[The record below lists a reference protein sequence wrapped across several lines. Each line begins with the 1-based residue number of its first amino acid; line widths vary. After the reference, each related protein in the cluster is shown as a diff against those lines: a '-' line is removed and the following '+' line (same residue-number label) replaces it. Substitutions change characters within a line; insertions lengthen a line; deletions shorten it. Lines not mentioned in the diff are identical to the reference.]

1 MSTRQFAP
9 VNPGLWEG
17 LDALFG
23 TTLSQE
29 AHKLNISYNPK
40 FDLDRVKVLEEAK
53 REPIGTKDFKTDSF
67 VSDVNDIAGAF
78 GASQDLL
85 NNLIGADEDERFQK
99 ALDLMDFILSGVKM
113 IPLDKMEEAK
123 EAIRRIATGVSK
135 YAPDSK
141 TIGKFLAMV
150 PGMNKYAKNLIG
162 FAEGIES
169 AISTININADDCLNK
184 AVDQLREAFKSLRG
198 IKIKEVNDNAK
209 KNDSSSKVIDM
220 EEVKEEKKEEKKE
233 KKEKKKDEK
242 PSDVITGTS
251 EPTVAG
257 AVAFSQQMMQ
267 NMQPGFIPDQ
277 DGGLPSWMGTDVSKD
292 PNRAVPEFIAQNDMR
307 TAQVDPRQI
316 IFSPVQQNQN
326 YSDQRIKQYPFISA
340 VQDAANRVG
349 MYVTFELIVDSANNP
364 LLIFV
369 RTYNSQAYNPDKSF
383 IIDLGVVIDGRIGI
397 WPCAEINQ
405 QYRPLETCDEAYRMY
420 PSDSDLSKIN
430 TAFLTEIFQYGF
442 SNINPEVK
450 KKNIL
455 YGDKMTNANRVFALI
470 TIPTDINK
478 ELRSII
484 RGFFIRSA
492 PDFMKKNYSYYGRFR
507 VVSVDQNTREVV
519 ISNEGMSQYF
529 MGPVYPHT
537 PLAINLVPEKDA
549 DGNFVPAGKK
559 GGTDIKYNVVVNDLS
574 KHPYIIQDQKA

>member
-29 AHKLNISYNPK
+29 AHKLNISFNPK

-85 NNLIGADEDERFQK
+85 DNLIGADEDERFQK

-141 TIGKFLAMV
+141 TIGKFLAMI

-169 AISTININADDCLNK
+169 TISTININADDCLNK

-251 EPTVAG
+251 EPTVVG

-267 NMQPGFIPDQ
+267 NMQPGYIPDQ

-316 IFSPVQQNQN
+316 IFSPVQQSQN
-326 YSDQRIKQYPFISA
+326 YSDQRIMQYPFISA
-340 VQDAANRVG
+340 VQDAANKVG
-349 MYVTFELIVDSANNP
+349 MYATFELIVDSANNP

-420 PSDSDLSKIN
+420 PSDSDLTKVN
-430 TAFLTEIFQYGF
+430 AAFLTEIFQYGF

-492 PDFMKKNYSYYGRFR
+492 PDFMKKNYNYYGRFH
-507 VVSVDQNTREVV
+507 VVSVDQKTREVV

-537 PLAINLVPEKDA
+537 PLVINLVPEKDA

>member
-29 AHKLNISYNPK
+29 AHKLNISFNPE
-40 FDLDRVKVLEEAK
+40 FDLDKVKILEEAK

-85 NNLIGADEDERFQK
+85 NNLIGEDEDERFQK

-169 AISTININADDCLNK
+169 TISTININADDCLNK

-220 EEVKEEKKEEKKE
+220 EEAKEEKKEE

-242 PSDVITGTS
+242 PSDVVNGSS

-267 NMQPGFIPDQ
+267 NMQPGYIPDQ
-277 DGGLPSWMGTDVSKD
+277 DGGLPSWMSADISKD

-307 TAQVDPRQI
+307 TTQVDPRQI
-316 IFSPVQQNQN
+316 IFSAVQQQKN
-326 YSDQRIKQYPFISA
+326 YSDQRIMQYPFIAA
-340 VQDAANRVG
+340 VQEVANSVG
-349 MYVTFELIVDSANNP
+349 MYVTFELITDSANNP

-405 QYRPLETCDEAYRMY
+405 QYRPLETCDEVYRMY
-420 PSDSDLSKIN
+420 PSDSDLSKFN
-430 TAFLTEIFQYGF
+430 TTFLTEIFKYGF

-470 TIPTDINK
+470 TIPTSIDK

-492 PDFMKKNYSYYGRFR
+492 SHFMEKRYNYYGRFR
-507 VVSVDQNTREVV
+507 VVSVDSDTREVV

-537 PLAINLVPEKDA
+537 PLVINLVPEKDA
-549 DGNFVPAGKK
+549 DGKFIPAGKK
-559 GGTDIKYNVVVNDLS
+559 GGTDIKYNVVVNDIS
-574 KHPYIIQDQKA
+574 KHPYIIQDKQA

>member
-29 AHKLNISYNPK
+29 AHKLNISFNPE
-40 FDLDRVKVLEEAK
+40 FDLDKVKILEEAK

-85 NNLIGADEDERFQK
+85 NNLIGEDEDERFQK

-169 AISTININADDCLNK
+169 TISTININADDCLNK

-220 EEVKEEKKEEKKE
+220 EEVKEEKKEEI
-233 KKEKKKDEK
+233 D
-242 PSDVITGTS
+242 
-251 EPTVAG
+251 
-257 AVAFSQQMMQ
+257 
-267 NMQPGFIPDQ
+267 
-277 DGGLPSWMGTDVSKD
+277 
-292 PNRAVPEFIAQNDMR
+292 
-307 TAQVDPRQI
+307 
-316 IFSPVQQNQN
+316 IFA
-326 YSDQRIKQYPFISA
+326 DIFGIS
-340 VQDAANRVG
+340 
-349 MYVTFELIVDSANNP
+349 
-364 LLIFV
+364 
-369 RTYNSQAYNPDKSF
+369 
-383 IIDLGVVIDGRIGI
+383 
-397 WPCAEINQ
+397 
-405 QYRPLETCDEAYRMY
+405 
-420 PSDSDLSKIN
+420 
-430 TAFLTEIFQYGF
+430 
-442 SNINPEVK
+442 
-450 KKNIL
+450 
-455 YGDKMTNANRVFALI
+455 
-470 TIPTDINK
+470 
-478 ELRSII
+478 
-484 RGFFIRSA
+484 
-492 PDFMKKNYSYYGRFR
+492 
-507 VVSVDQNTREVV
+507 
-519 ISNEGMSQYF
+519 
-529 MGPVYPHT
+529 
-537 PLAINLVPEKDA
+537 
-549 DGNFVPAGKK
+549 
-559 GGTDIKYNVVVNDLS
+559 
-574 KHPYIIQDQKA
+574 

>member
-1 MSTRQFAP
+1 
-9 VNPGLWEG
+9 
-17 LDALFG
+17 
-23 TTLSQE
+23 
-29 AHKLNISYNPK
+29 
-40 FDLDRVKVLEEAK
+40 
-53 REPIGTKDFKTDSF
+53 
-67 VSDVNDIAGAF
+67 
-78 GASQDLL
+78 
-85 NNLIGADEDERFQK
+85 
-99 ALDLMDFILSGVKM
+99 
-113 IPLDKMEEAK
+113 
-123 EAIRRIATGVSK
+123 
-135 YAPDSK
+135 
-141 TIGKFLAMV
+141 
-150 PGMNKYAKNLIG
+150 
-162 FAEGIES
+162 
-169 AISTININADDCLNK
+169 
-184 AVDQLREAFKSLRG
+184 
-198 IKIKEVNDNAK
+198 
-209 KNDSSSKVIDM
+209 M

-430 TAFLTEIFQYGF
+430 TTFLTEIFQYGF

-492 PDFMKKNYSYYGRFR
+492 PDFMKKNYNYYGRFR
-507 VVSVDQNTREVV
+507 VVSVDQKTREVV

-537 PLAINLVPEKDA
+537 PLVINLVPEKDA
-549 DGNFVPAGKK
+549 DGNFVPASKK